1 MKTVFYLLLLAST
14 SALRTLSRIQVPSPS
29 FIREAEIKHG
39 RVAMTSVVALSML
52 SGQGFDHPS
61 TVLSQCSST
70 DQVMFFSAIGILEA
84 LVYFPRLNYRFS
96 LKKNIEVGKIL
107 DSLPEPDPNIVF
119 LEDIWG
125 RLAMLGVA
133 SFMVAD
139 SIIV

>member
-1 MKTVFYLLLLAST
+1 MFHLLLLSST
-14 SALRTLSRIQVPSPS
+14 SALRSPSRIKVPSPS

-39 RVAMTSVVALSML
+39 RVAMTSAVALSML

-61 TVLSQCSST
+61 TVLSQCSNT

-84 LVYFPRLNYRFS
+84 LVYFPRLDYRFS
-96 LKKNIEVGKIL
+96 LKKDAEVGKMF
-107 DSLPEPDPNIVF
+107 DSLPEPNASLVF

-133 SFMVAD
+133 SFIVAD
-139 SIIV
+139 SIVV